1 MTGLTPQDASAID
14 SRIER
19 IQRAIC
25 ALEDMVIPIPGERL
39 MRLALLFEELDKLQG
54 LKFPSGGDPAYP

>member
-1 MTGLTPQDASAID
+1 MTGLTPQEASAID

-25 ALEDMVIPIPGERL
+25 ALEDMVIPVPGERL
-39 MRLALLFEELDKLQG
+39 MRLTLLYEELDKLHE
-54 LKFPSGGDPAYP
+54 LKFPTDVNPAYP